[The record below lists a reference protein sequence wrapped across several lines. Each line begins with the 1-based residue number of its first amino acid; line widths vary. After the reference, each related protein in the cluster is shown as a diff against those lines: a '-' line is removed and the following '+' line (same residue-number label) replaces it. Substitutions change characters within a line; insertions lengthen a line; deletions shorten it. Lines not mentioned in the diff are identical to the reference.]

1 MRGQIAAA
9 CQECY
14 RVHKDAKH
22 IWVNMEVDVRIIDRM
37 AWWDESYIFKATRLS
52 RVSKKPTDQ
61 KQILKK
67 TDQQQWINKK
77 KINKSELQLKPVHS
91 TTTGRHKSNT
101 AKRFVLQR
109 SDYCMWQ
116 KPIHSLLALVSL
128 HPSQGVRTSP
138 PLYRGTC
145 TWKILLMDKALHQF
159 DMANELKYIYIQITS
174 NYDVWFHPK
183 TGLFCRCCRVS
194 SHPTCHPDPTADE
207 PVPSI
212 LTPSWHSFRGFGWER
227 SITLPPTQQVV
238 LMVPFDLMQRSKG
251 ARRTIK
257 EMQLLCKEVS
267 YTSWWQN
274 GERTCKRKCKL
285 LPADGAWWSML
296 LLVTDVYLNASQDW
310 EWVLNVKHLV
320 PSWSGCK
327 GDSTEIQE
335 IHMGSYED
343 WWLKQR

>member
-1 MRGQIAAA
+1 MRWIIHIQSNQIE
-9 CQECY
+9 QGIKKT
-14 RVHKDAKH
+14 HG
-22 IWVNMEVDVRIIDRM
+22 
-37 AWWDESYIFKATRLS
+37 
-52 RVSKKPTDQ
+52 SKTN
-61 KQILKK
+61 LKK
-67 TDQQQWINKK
+67 NCSTTMDQQK
-77 KINKSELQLKPVHS
+77 KIIKSELQLKPVHS

-116 KPIHSLLALVSL
+116 KPIHSLLALAFL

-212 LTPSWHSFRGFGWER
+212 LTPSWHSFRGFG
-227 SITLPPTQQVV
+227 PP
-238 LMVPFDLMQRSKG
+238 DLG
-251 ARRTIK
+251 A
-257 EMQLLCKEVS
+257 EHHV
-267 YTSWWQN
+267 
-274 GERTCKRKCKL
+274 
-285 LPADGAWWSML
+285 AA
-296 LLVTDVYLNASQDW
+296 NAASCT
-310 EWVLNVKHLV
+310 H
-320 PSWSGCK
+320 
-327 GDSTEIQE
+327 
-335 IHMGSYED
+335 GSLWPHAAE
-343 WWLKQR
+343 